1 MTFTFI
7 DLFAGLGGFHV
18 AMESLGGKCVFA
30 AEWEKGLQRL
40 YKENFGVLPS
50 GDVSKI
56 SIESVPEHDVLAAG
70 FPCQPFSKAGEQ
82 QGFEHTMQGALF
94 FDVLRFLKARNPSYF
109 ILENVPNLL
118 KHDKGRT
125 FGRIV
130 HELEAAGYSVDHQKY
145 SPHDFGIPQ
154 IRERVY
160 IVGSRRGLDGFEWPT
175 ATHEVTDIR
184 DVLGFGIGRPL
195 TPKTLDILETW
206 NSFIRASPDNV
217 LMPSYPLWSMEFGAT
232 YPYQD
237 RSPMKVLEDEGPEGL
252 WPYKGIF
259 GTALHGKSL
268 DEILQLLPSH
278 AKRGLREFPTW
289 KKTFL
294 RQNRDFYAAN
304 ETWIRPFIG
313 KLSSFDSSFQ
323 KLEWNAKGEEKD
335 IWKFVIQMR
344 ASGVRVKRPT
354 TAPSLIA
361 MTDSQ
366 VPIIAW
372 ERRYMTPEE
381 CAHLQSLENI
391 RLPKEPGKAFKALGN
406 AVNAKVVE
414 NILEKLLFGR
424 AGQNMEPRMLRER
437 VTEDYNPPFTRVPS
451 TLPAIAS

>member
-30 AEWEKGLQRL
+30 AEWEEGLQAL
-40 YKENFGVLPS
+40 YKENFGVMPS
-50 GDVSKI
+50 GDVAKI
-56 SIESVPEHDVLAAG
+56 AVDSVPDHDVLAAG

-94 FDVLRFLKARNPSYF
+94 FDVLRFLNARKPAYF

-118 KHDKGRT
+118 KHDRGRT
-125 FGRIV
+125 FARIV
-130 HELEAAGYSVDHQKY
+130 SELRAAGYAVDHQKF

-160 IVGSRRGLDGFEWPT
+160 IVGSREGLDGFEWPD
-175 ATHEVTDIR
+175 ASPGLTDIR
-184 DVLGFGIGRPL
+184 DVLGFGVGRPL
-195 TPKTLDILETW
+195 TVKTLDILETW
-206 NSFIRASPDNV
+206 NAFIRASPDDV

-232 YPYQD
+232 YPYD
-237 RSPMKVLEDEGPEGL
+237 GPPPLRILDEVGPEGL

-259 GTALHGKSL
+259 GTDLYGKSK
-268 DEILQLLPSH
+268 DEIVQLLPSH
-278 AKRGLREFPTW
+278 AKRGMTAFPTW
-289 KKTFL
+289 KRTFL
-294 RQNRDFYAAN
+294 RQNRLFFSEN
-304 ETWIRPFIG
+304 QTWIRPFLP
-313 KLSSFDSSFQ
+313 KLATFDSSFQ

-335 IWKFVIQMR
+335 LWKYVIQLR

-391 RLPKEPGKAFKALGN
+391 KLPKEPGKAFKALGN

-414 NILEKLLFGR
+414 AILEKLLFGK
-424 AGQNMEPRMLRER
+424 AGLAANTQPLVDRPAESWHSS
-437 VTEDYNPPFTRVPS
+437 VTPNFEELS
-451 TLPAIAS
+451 KIAS